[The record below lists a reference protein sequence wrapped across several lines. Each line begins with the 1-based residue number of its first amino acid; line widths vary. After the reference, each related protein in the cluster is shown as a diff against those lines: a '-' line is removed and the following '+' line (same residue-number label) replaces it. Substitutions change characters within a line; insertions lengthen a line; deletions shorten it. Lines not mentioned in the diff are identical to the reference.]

1 LCGISLT
8 KMKWTK
14 TQGLIAA
21 TFTPLNQDG
30 SVNLKVIEKYVD
42 HLVKNGVKQVYVNGT
57 AAECMSMSIEERK
70 SVAEQWIK
78 HGRGKLDRIIVH
90 CGAGNL
96 VDTKEL
102 AAHSAKLGV
111 DCIAAVGPTYF
122 KPKNIDGL
130 IDYCAAVA
138 AAAPDVPFM
147 YYHFPERTGIN
158 FKIHEFLH
166 QAQKRI
172 PNLIGVKFTSMD
184 LYDATQCML
193 VDDKRFDVI
202 IGADTIFLGAMAMG
216 IKSSIGIAYSILG
229 KPFNRLIANF
239 EKGDLDAAR
248 ADQYKV
254 QEFFRRTHNTGD
266 INEMITTFK
275 TVMKVCDP
283 SLDFGPTR
291 LPVVPLTKD
300 QEKRLVDELTA
311 MDFHKWIQ

>member
-1 LCGISLT
+1 
-8 KMKWTK
+8 MKWTK
-14 TQGLIAA
+14 THGLIAA
-21 TFTPLNQDG
+21 TFTAFNQDG
-30 SVNLKVIEKYVD
+30 SLNLTVIEKYVD

-57 AAECMSMSIEERK
+57 AAECMSMSVDERK
-70 SVAEQWIK
+70 AVVEQWVK
-78 HGRGKLDRIIVH
+78 HGRGKLDLIIVH

-122 KPKNIDGL
+122 KPKNIAGL
-130 IDYCAAVA
+130 IDYCSAVA

-166 QAQKRI
+166 EAKSRI

-184 LYDATQCML
+184 LYDATQSML
-193 VDDKRFDVI
+193 TCDKQFDVI

-216 IKSSIGIAYSILG
+216 IKSSIGISYSIIG
-229 KPFNRLIANF
+229 KPFNRLIASF
-239 EKGDLDAAR
+239 EKGDLEAAR
-248 ADQYKV
+248 KEQYKV

-275 TVMKVCDP
+275 TVMKICDP
-283 SLDFGPTR
+283 ALDFGTTR
-291 LPVVPLTKD
+291 LPVAPLTKN
-300 QEKRLVDELTA
+300 QEKCLVDELTA
-311 MDFHKWIQ
+311 MDFHKWV